1 MNKFVASL
9 FSYELISFIAVFLGV
24 ETARAKFA
32 DGSQWFRFFINYS
45 ITNNS
50 CWHPNSQGSC
60 CCFCLVCG
68 TLIIRMWN

>member
-32 DGSQWFRFFINYS
+32 DGSQ
-45 ITNNS
+45 
-50 CWHPNSQGSC
+50 
-60 CCFCLVCG
+60 
-68 TLIIRMWN
+68 